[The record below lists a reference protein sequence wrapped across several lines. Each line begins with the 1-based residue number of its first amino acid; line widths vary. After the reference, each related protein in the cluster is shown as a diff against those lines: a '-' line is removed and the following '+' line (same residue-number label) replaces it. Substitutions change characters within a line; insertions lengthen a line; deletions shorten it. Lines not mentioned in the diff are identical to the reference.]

1 MGVRNRKKSLDQGK
15 RKLERNF
22 EKCATNLVKMNYRVA
37 FVFSYERFKNALF
50 CINSIGPSTRMRSI
64 FNFPIFRK
72 NGASPGT
79 FEYCF
84 LKMVY
89 LKGFLVKKNSNFLIR
104 RWVLDSYRQRL
115 LS

>member
-89 LKGFLVKKNSNFLIR
+89 LKGFLVKKKFEFFDQTRGSR
-104 RWVLDSYRQRL
+104 
-115 LS
+115 